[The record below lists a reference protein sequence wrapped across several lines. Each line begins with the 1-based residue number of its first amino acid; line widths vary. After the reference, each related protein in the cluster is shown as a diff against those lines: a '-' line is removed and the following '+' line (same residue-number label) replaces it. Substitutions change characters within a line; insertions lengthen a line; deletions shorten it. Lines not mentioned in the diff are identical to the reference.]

1 MEQNFVSLD
10 VGGTSIKAGVVQG
23 TAQGLSLIEES
34 LHSYPSHSE
43 QGQDVILDTLA
54 EVIEKTASFTEPL
67 HGVAFGFPG
76 PFDDIQGISYMKG
89 LGKFEA
95 IYGTP
100 IVPLLKKRLQ
110 ERDSRPWERI
120 PFSFVNDA
128 WAFALGEARYGAAA
142 RYNRV
147 FCLTLGTGCGSAF
160 LEHGQ
165 LIQGRDG
172 VPMNGMIFDQPFRD
186 GKVDDYISRRYL
198 LQCAREKGLH
208 LDGKELFREACNGN
222 TEAEEV
228 FQSYGSV
235 LGQAIRPF
243 VLSFQ
248 PDVLLLG
255 GRISQSI
262 SFFEGALQEELPLD
276 HLPPVICSKNLSR
289 SALLGAAG
297 HWLDQ
302 FAI

>member
-1 MEQNFVSLD
+1 MEQRIVALD
-10 VGGTSIKAGVVQG
+10 VGGTSIKAGLVHSTDQG
-23 TAQGLSLIEES
+23 ISLIEDS
-34 LHSYPSHSE
+34 LLARPSHAE
-43 QGQDVILDTLA
+43 QEADRILEALTGM
-54 EVIEKTASFTEPL
+54 IEKVGSFAEKVD
-67 HGVAFGFPG
+67 GVAFGFPG
-76 PFDDIQGISYMKG
+76 PFDDAKGISYMRG

-95 IYGTP
+95 IYGMP
-100 IVPLLKKRLQ
+100 LVPAMKERLKGRGNTA
-110 ERDSRPWERI
+110 WEKI

-142 RYNRV
+142 RYPRV

-160 LEHGQ
+160 LEHGK
-165 LIQGRDG
+165 LVQGKDG
-172 VPMNGMIFDQPFRD
+172 VPANGMIFDQPFRD
-186 GKVDDYISRRYL
+186 SKVDDYISRRYL
-198 LQCAREKGLH
+198 LQCAKEKGLD
-208 LDGKELFREACNGN
+208 LDGKGLFREASNGN
-222 TEAEEV
+222 GEAEEV
-228 FQSYGSV
+228 FQDYGSV

-255 GRISQSI
+255 GGISQAV